1 LPIANSPVFEE
12 ISISTWLAANPL
24 GIITDNFGISREL
37 ADKLPRKSI
46 VIAAPKVG
54 LSSST

>member
-1 LPIANSPVFEE
+1 MSE
-12 ISISTWLAANPL
+12 ITINYNPRNISTWLAANPV

-37 ADKLPRKSI
+37 AAKLPKKSI
-46 VIAAPKVG
+46 VIAAPQSG